1 MPFLSKDKIE
11 FIDDDPF
18 FFRRFLREVEKS
30 NWCIKYYFDGCGTCG
45 CFQFK
50 KELDKYSDIII
61 LASLIQIPEYE
72 FKTTDTRNH
81 LISAGFIDDPGVEDF
96 ERWRFHDIIGL
107 CLDKLSKKIAAKSL
121 ALLIKGTPIGDFQ
134 KQKIR
139 IYKINTSSG
148 EKQKKIEDKS
158 REQKLINQD
167 ARWAEHLKRIE
178 KYKQRTKDMYLDRLP
193 SRQE

>member
-50 KELDKYSDIII
+50 KELDKYSDITI

-107 CLDKLSKKIAAKSL
+107 CLDKLSKKIATKSL

>member
-107 CLDKLSKKIAAKSL
+107 CLDKLSKKIATKSL

>member
-30 NWCIKYYFDGCGTCG
+30 NWCIKYYLDGCGTCG

-50 KELDKYSDIII
+50 KELDKYSDITI

-107 CLDKLSKKIAAKSL
+107 CLDKLSKKIATKSL